1 MRARVSAL
9 LIAIA
14 ITASPVAAQQHGPPG
29 AGISRGGGAGFIPGA
44 SVPTVHAAPVIRSTA
59 PPITLSA
66 PPPTVRSLAAPAIGA
81 GPERLG
87 PLGPGIHVVHPGA
100 VLPLVTPQSPGDA
113 TARETVRRE
122 PDIANRPPVVAGPI
136 DHKLVTRSVYGLGA
150 ASVLHNDAFATLS
163 KRDPATRALASATF
177 QGRLVGHRWH
187 DRDDGW
193 FWRHRRPIIVIGW
206 FGPLFWPYAYGDLFD
221 YTFAPYA
228 YDAFWPYAFDD
239 LYVGLFGPY
248 GYEGAAYPAGAP
260 SGGPGM
266 ALRYVPTGP
275 EVCGAQVAALTDW
288 PIEQIAQTVQ
298 PTEAQQAALDDL
310 RDATG
315 KALGMLQSACPTD
328 LPSTPT
334 GRLAAMRTR
343 IEAMVSALGIV
354 RPALERFFGL
364 LNDEQKA
371 RFNLMT
377 PQAQAARQARSDVAR
392 MCANEAVNPIEL
404 PAARIERM
412 LRLDEGQ
419 LNALGA
425 LKDASLK
432 AADFL
437 KANCPAAETLT
448 PPGRAAAME
457 QRLNTVLDAIK
468 IVQPALENFYG
479 KLSDEQKAR
488 FNQLAAGQS

>member
-1 MRARVSAL
+1 M
-9 LIAIA
+9 
-14 ITASPVAAQQHGPPG
+14 Q
-29 AGISRGGGAGFIPGA
+29 
-44 SVPTVHAAPVIRSTA
+44 APV
-59 PPITLSA
+59 
-66 PPPTVRSLAAPAIGA
+66 VRSLPTPATEA
-81 GPERLG
+81 RPERLG
-87 PLGPGIHVVHPGA
+87 PLGPGIHVLHPGS
-100 VLPLVTPQSPGDA
+100 VLPLVTPGSSRDA
-113 TARETVRRE
+113 TPRETVRRE
-122 PDIANRPPVVAGPI
+122 PDIADRHPVVGGPI

-150 ASVLHNDAFATLS
+150 ASVLHNDAFASLS

-177 QGRLVGHRWH
+177 QGRLAGHRWH

-221 YTFAPYA
+221 YTFSPYA

-248 GYEGAAYPAGAP
+248 GYEGAAYPAGAS
-260 SGGPGM
+260 SGGSAP
-266 ALRYVPTGP
+266 ALRYVPAGP
-275 EVCGAQVAALTDW
+275 EVCGSQVTALTDW

-298 PTEAQQAALDDL
+298 PNEVQQAALNDL

-343 IEAMVSALGIV
+343 IEAMVSALGIM
-354 RPALERFFGL
+354 RPAIDRFYGL

-371 RFNLMT
+371 RFNLIT
-377 PQAQAARQARSDVAR
+377 PQTQPARQAPSDVAR
-392 MCANEAVNPIEL
+392 VCADRAVNPIEL
-404 PAARIERM
+404 PTARIERM

-419 LNALGA
+419 LAALGA
-425 LKDASLK
+425 LKDAGLK

-448 PPGRAAAME
+448 PPARAAAME
-457 QRLNTVLDAIK
+457 QRLNAVVEAIK
-468 IVQPALENFYG
+468 IVQPALEKFYG

-488 FNQLAAGQS
+488 FNQLAPGQS

>member
-1 MRARVSAL
+1 M
-9 LIAIA
+9 
-14 ITASPVAAQQHGPPG
+14 
-29 AGISRGGGAGFIPGA
+29 
-44 SVPTVHAAPVIRSTA
+44 AAPV
-59 PPITLSA
+59 
-66 PPPTVRSLAAPAIGA
+66 VRSLAAPAVGVR
-81 GPERLG
+81 PERLG

-100 VLPLVTPQSPGDA
+100 VPPLVTPLVTPESARSA
-113 TARETVRRE
+113 TPRETVQRE
-122 PDIANRPPVVAGPI
+122 PEMADRHPVLGGPI

-150 ASVLHNDAFATLS
+150 ASVLHNDAFASLS

-187 DRDDGW
+187 DRGDGW

-248 GYEGAAYPAGAP
+248 GYEGAAYSVGAS
-260 SGGPGM
+260 SGGPAA
-266 ALRYVPTGP
+266 ALRYVPAGP

-288 PIEQIAQTVQ
+288 PIEQIAQTIQ
-298 PTEAQQAALDDL
+298 PNEPQQAALNDL

-343 IEAMVSALGIV
+343 IEAMVSALSIV
-354 RPALERFFGL
+354 RPALDRFYGL

-371 RFNLMT
+371 RFNLIT
-377 PQAQAARQARSDVAR
+377 PQAQPAGQPPSDVAR
-392 MCANEAVNPIEL
+392 GCAEQAANPIQL
-404 PAARIERM
+404 PTARIERV

-419 LNALGA
+419 LTALGA

-437 KANCPAAETLT
+437 KANCPANETLT

-457 QRLNTVLDAIK
+457 QRLNAMLDAIK

-488 FNQLAAGQS
+488 FNRLGPGQS

>member
-1 MRARVSAL
+1 V
-9 LIAIA
+9 
-14 ITASPVAAQQHGPPG
+14 
-29 AGISRGGGAGFIPGA
+29 
-44 SVPTVHAAPVIRSTA
+44 
-59 PPITLSA
+59 
-66 PPPTVRSLAAPAIGA
+66 VRSLPTPAIEA
-81 GPERLG
+81 RPERLG
-87 PLGPGIHVVHPGA
+87 PLGPGIHVVRPGA
-100 VLPLVTPQSPGDA
+100 VLPLVTPLVTPGSTRSA
-113 TARETVRRE
+113 TPHETVGRE
-122 PDIANRPPVVAGPI
+122 SDVADRHPLVGGPI

-221 YTFAPYA
+221 YTFSPYA

-266 ALRYVPTGP
+266 ALRYVPAGP

-288 PIEQIAQTVQ
+288 PVEQIAQTVH
-298 PTEAQQAALDDL
+298 PNEAQRAALDDL

-315 KALGMLQSACPTD
+315 KAVATLQSACPTD

-343 IEAMVSALGIV
+343 IDAMVSALGIM
-354 RPALERFFGL
+354 RPAIERFYNSL
-364 LNDEQKA
+364 DDEQKA
-371 RFNLMT
+371 RFNFMT
-377 PQAQAARQARSDVAR
+377 PQAQPARQPPSDVAQ
-392 MCANEAVNPIEL
+392 MCANEAANPIQL
-404 PAARIERM
+404 PTARIERM
-412 LRLDEGQ
+412 LRLDQGQ

-425 LKDASLK
+425 LKDAGLK

-437 KANCPAAETLT
+437 KANCPTDETLT
-448 PPGRAAAME
+448 PPARAAAME
-457 QRLNTVLDAIK
+457 QRINAVLDAIK
-468 IVQPALENFYG
+468 IVQPALETFYG

-488 FNQLAAGQS
+488 FNQLGPGQS

>member
-1 MRARVSAL
+1 M
-9 LIAIA
+9 
-14 ITASPVAAQQHGPPG
+14 P
-29 AGISRGGGAGFIPGA
+29 
-44 SVPTVHAAPVIRSTA
+44 APV
-59 PPITLSA
+59 
-66 PPPTVRSLAAPAIGA
+66 VRSLPTPAIGA
-81 GPERLG
+81 GPEHLG
-87 PLGPGIHVVHPGA
+87 PLGPGIHVVRPGA
-100 VLPLVTPQSPGDA
+100 VLPLVTPLVTPGA
-113 TARETVRRE
+113 TRSATPRETVGRA
-122 PDIANRPPVVAGPI
+122 PDIADRPALVAGPI

-150 ASVLHNDAFATLS
+150 ASVLHNDAFASLS

-177 QGRLVGHRWH
+177 QGRLAGHRWH

-221 YTFAPYA
+221 YTFSPYA

-266 ALRYVPTGP
+266 ALWNVPAGP
-275 EVCGAQVAALTDW
+275 EVCGTQVAALTDW

-298 PTEAQQAALDDL
+298 PNEAQRAALDEL

-315 KALGMLQSACPTD
+315 KALAMLQSACPTD
-328 LPSTPT
+328 LPSTPN

-343 IEAMVSALGIV
+343 IEAMVAALGIV
-354 RPALERFFGL
+354 RPAIERFYSSL
-364 LNDEQKA
+364 DDEQKA
-371 RFNLMT
+371 RFNLIT
-377 PQAQAARQARSDVAR
+377 PQTQPARQPPSDVAR
-392 MCANEAVNPIEL
+392 MCANEAANPIQL
-404 PAARIERM
+404 PTARIEQM

-448 PPGRAAAME
+448 PPARAAAME
-457 QRLNTVLDAIK
+457 QRLNAVLEAIK
-468 IVQPALENFYG
+468 MVQPALETFYA

-488 FNQLAAGQS
+488 FNRLGPGQS